1 MILRVVLLMLL
12 ATLGSASGDVA
23 DARDG
28 GAESRIGFLTPNRQ
42 LVRETAFRDEL
53 KRLGYV
59 DGKSIV
65 IDYRSADDDFERLHV
80 LAAELAERKVDVIVA
95 VVTQASIAAR
105 RTTDKIPIVMVG
117 VSDPVASGL
126 VANLARPGGNVT
138 GTSTPAGDVVAKQMQ
153 LVRELVPSAARVA
166 VLANPANAVFHQ
178 QQLKE
183 AQAAATQ
190 LGLNI
195 ALYEARLPDT
205 LERIVD
211 EISKARIDVMLV
223 LADPMLSAHA
233 QRIANAALRHR
244 LPTIGASRAVAEA
257 GMAVAYGPDY
267 TFGYRRAA
275 VYVDRILK
283 GAKPGDLPVEQSTRF
298 ELVVNRRTLQALG
311 AAVPPSLAAR
321 ADDILR

>member
-1 MILRVVLLMLL
+1 MIRRVALLMLL
-12 ATLGSASGDVA
+12 ATLGSASGGSA
-23 DARDG
+23 DARDA
-28 GAESRIGFLTPNRQ
+28 GAVPRIGFLTPNRQ
-42 LVRETAFRDEL
+42 VARETAFRNEL
-53 KRLGYV
+53 DRLGYV

-65 IDYRSADDDFERLHV
+65 IDYRSADDDFERLPV
-80 LAAELAERKVDVIVA
+80 LAAELAARNVDVIVA

-138 GTSTPAGDVVAKQMQ
+138 GTSTPAGDVVAKQVQ

-166 VLANPANAVFHQ
+166 VLSNPANAVFHQ

-190 LGLNI
+190 LGLDI
-195 ALYEARLPDT
+195 ALYEARLPDA

-211 EISKARIDVMLV
+211 EIAKARVDVLLV
-223 LADPMLSAHA
+223 LADPMLTANA
-233 QRIANAALRHR
+233 ARIASAALRHR
-244 LPTIGASRAVAEA
+244 LPTIGASKAVAEA

-283 GAKPGDLPVEQSTRF
+283 GGKPGGLPVEQSTRF

-311 AAVPPSLAAR
+311 ATVPPSLAAR